1 MKKLAEKKAAT
12 GNTFEA
18 SWTTW
23 PTTPEPITPRKQ
35 SMLPSWMV
43 TDVARDCGSTTVRP
57 ALIYFPLGT
66 YKICTPIIQYY
77 FTQFVGDPNNRPIIK
92 GCETFTG
99 MVLMDVNPYIP
110 GSGINWYISQNQF
123 FRQIRNFVFDL

>member
-1 MKKLAEKKAAT
+1 MD
-12 GNTFEA
+12 GNRCGE
-18 SWTTW
+18 
-23 PTTPEPITPRKQ
+23 
-35 SMLPSWMV
+35 
-43 TDVARDCGSTTVRP
+43 DCGSATVRP
-57 ALIYFPLGT
+57 ALIYFPPGT

-99 MVLMDVNPYIP
+99 IALMNVNPYIP

-123 FRQIRNFVFDL
+123 FRQIRNFVFDLYSMPAVTDENGQPLAPTGIHCQVSQACTLQNLFF